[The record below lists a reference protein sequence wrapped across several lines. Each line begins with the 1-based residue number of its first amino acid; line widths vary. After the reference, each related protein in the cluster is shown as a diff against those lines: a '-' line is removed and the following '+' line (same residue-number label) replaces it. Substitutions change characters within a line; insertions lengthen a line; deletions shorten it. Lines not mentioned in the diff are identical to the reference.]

1 MKWICTLKHIN
12 TYTYSSAKCTH
23 THPELWRAPTST
35 QTSDW
40 INPDL
45 FLPSFNSLTDH
56 THTRLSASVLHE
68 RLTFSVQCKHS
79 INKSLKFGLSPR
91 QQSDT
96 SDSTSILAWTQRL
109 LHKNF
114 LQFYFHSVKWA
125 IPETVGEDGHG
136 QSQTT
141 HFSVNSTQKG
151 QYLNSHTYCLS

>member
-56 THTRLSASVLHE
+56 THTHTQTRLSASVLHE

-96 SDSTSILAWTQRL
+96 SDSTSILVYTKTAAQKLPAVLFPLGEMSNTWDCRRRQTRPIPNHPL
-109 LHKNF
+109 LCELHTERP
-114 LQFYFHSVKWA
+114 
-125 IPETVGEDGHG
+125 IP
-136 QSQTT
+136 
-141 HFSVNSTQKG
+141 
-151 QYLNSHTYCLS
+151 